1 MPHRN
6 YTTADFDSTN
16 KQRNIMAFVGNG
28 FDLQVMH
35 DYNSPTNTR
44 YESFYYYLKFISFDK
59 DNLIYSR
66 MKMLREQGKDN
77 WSDIEESLTDIIY
90 EGEQGISK
98 LKEDLAKI
106 QEKFA
111 DFLDTAVPAT
121 LPVQLGADSMN
132 NKLAINSL
140 LSFIGDLSKDQ
151 IKKHKFNQNSSH
163 YDIYNFMFVNFNYTS
178 LLDNYMYL
186 DQVQF
191 DPLPF
196 NNVDRNFTF
205 QVNPAGHDGIGIR
218 PGDNYSSYL
227 VTDLIHPHGSQG
239 IPRSLLLGTDTPP
252 GLVNNQDQ
260 KLRLSKPFWAQNKI
274 RYQHLFED
282 TELYIIF
289 GCSLGQSDKWWWKNI
304 ANSLNKDTPYTR
316 RTENYNGL
324 ETFKPEVII
333 YWYDSELT
341 TTEEYIRRK
350 FLEVASMPERYDE
363 LEEYIQVIVY
373 NEDSRRVWLN
383 TKRQSS

>member
-1 MPHRN
+1 
-6 YTTADFDSTN
+6 
-16 KQRNIMAFVGNG
+16 MAFVGNG

-35 DYNSPTNTR
+35 DYTSPTNTR
-44 YESFYYYLKFISFDK
+44 YESFYYYLKLISFDT

-66 MKMLREQGKDN
+66 MKTLKAQGKEN
-77 WSDIEESLTDIIY
+77 WSDIEESLTELIY
-90 EGEQGISK
+90 DKGELGVPK
-98 LKEDLAKI
+98 LKADLTKI

-151 IKKHKFNQNSSH
+151 IKNHKFNRNSSH

-178 LLDNYMYL
+178 LLDNYIYL
-186 DQVQF
+186 DQAQF

-196 NNVDRNFTF
+196 NGVDRNFTF
-205 QVNPAGHDGIGIR
+205 QVNPAGHKGIGIR

-239 IPRSLLLGTDTPP
+239 IPRSLLLGTDAPP
-252 GLVNNQDQ
+252 GMVKNQDQ
-260 KLRLSKPFWAQNKI
+260 TLRLSKPFWAQNKI

-341 TTEEYIRRK
+341 TSEEYIRRK

-373 NEDSRRVWLN
+373 NSDSDRVWLN
-383 TKRQSS
+383 TKRKR